1 MKKDLEKRNIEKRK
15 EWRTLLNEGL
25 SDGSLELSQALRLLR
40 KILDKNQVEYAKM
53 VGVSKK
59 IIADFEIGKGNPT
72 IGTLNRLFA
81 PIGFKAGLVK
91 KSR

>member
-1 MKKDLEKRNIEKRK
+1 ML
-15 EWRTLLNEGL
+15 G
-25 SDGSLELSQALRLLR
+25 
-40 KILDKNQVEYAKM
+40 KNQVQYAEM

-72 IGTLNRLFA
+72 VGTLNRLFA

-91 KSR
+91 RTR